1 MITGSESEDSSEV
14 AEPTDAGEE
23 EELEGAASA
32 PCRI

>member
-23 EELEGAASA
+23 LEGAASA